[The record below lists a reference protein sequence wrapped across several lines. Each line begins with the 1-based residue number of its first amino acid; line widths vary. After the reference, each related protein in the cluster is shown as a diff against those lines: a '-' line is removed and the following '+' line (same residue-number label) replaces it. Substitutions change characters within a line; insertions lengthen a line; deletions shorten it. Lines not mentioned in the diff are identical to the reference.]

1 MIFLV
6 SDSSY
11 NFWDVS
17 SVLLICFTLHIH
29 LNWNSSRKTLPYL
42 IKMFISNTGEPFNS
56 ISFKMLWYL
65 DYNFCVRKSV
75 EEAPEL
81 HEYMVKEAYIYFTV
95 MSVPCFV
102 MYTCMGY
109 FRMQ

>member
-1 MIFLV
+1 
-6 SDSSY
+6 
-11 NFWDVS
+11 
-17 SVLLICFTLHIH
+17 
-29 LNWNSSRKTLPYL
+29 
-42 IKMFISNTGEPFNS
+42 
-56 ISFKMLWYL
+56 MLWYL
-65 DYNFCVRKSV
+65 DYNFFVRKSV

-81 HEYMVKEAYIYFTV
+81 HEYMVKEAYVYFTV